1 MRIFSTFGPALA
13 LSTALALPFA
23 APALA
28 EATITVTGEASIATT
43 PDMATVSLGVTTEG
57 ATAAEAMAAET
68 SAVVASA
75 TRACT
80 APVLGLNTSPKR
92 PDTPSTALPA
102 PMNR

>member
-1 MRIFSTFGPALA
+1 MRLISAFI

-57 ATAAEAMAAET
+57 ATAAEAMAAKAVQLLIERLGDGSDIPSEVLIRSELVLRET
-68 SAVVASA
+68 
-75 TRACT
+75 TG
-80 APVLGLNTSPKR
+80 AP
-92 PDTPSTALPA
+92 
-102 PMNR
+102 